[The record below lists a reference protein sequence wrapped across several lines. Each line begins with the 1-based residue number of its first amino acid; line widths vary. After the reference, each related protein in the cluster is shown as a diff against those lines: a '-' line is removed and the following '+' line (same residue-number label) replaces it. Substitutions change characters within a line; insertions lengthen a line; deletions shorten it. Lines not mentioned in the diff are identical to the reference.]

1 MAKEIYLLI
10 GAPCSGKTTWSKE
23 FLKTNSNFL
32 RTSRDEIRTMLTGK
46 LVNNKEIEQLV
57 TDMVYTII
65 EYASE
70 LDLSV
75 IIDQTNCDFDGI
87 IDFHNRY
94 KFEFDFKFMVFNQ
107 PLEVLIERNMNRSV
121 EINYPPMSNVEIE
134 KIKNK
139 QNALLQLKEF
149 KELVDGS
156 MVWI

>member
-46 LVNNKEIEQLV
+46 LVNNKAIEQLV

-87 IDFHNRY
+87 IDFHNR
-94 KFEFDFKFMVFNQ
+94 
-107 PLEVLIERNMNRSV
+107 
-121 EINYPPMSNVEIE
+121 
-134 KIKNK
+134 
-139 QNALLQLKEF
+139 
-149 KELVDGS
+149 
-156 MVWI
+156 